1 MRELDENSRGK
12 TDIIMKKK
20 YKNYLSKSS
29 SKRFGF
35 TSILILLTSIF
46 TVFFT
51 ACERNDM
58 YSFAKNEK
66 EKTYYAAGLNGTLF
80 KTDDITSGIWEN
92 LTNTT
97 LPFSSIISVSSKL
110 VVSGGSYPPS
120 NSGFIK
126 SSNDGSIWID
136 NITPGSAYF
145 LRGLLAAPS
154 LFLAYG
160 DDSGAKQ
167 VWFSSDGFNWTQSAA
182 IPNGTY
188 NATFNLQGAAYGNGY
203 YIIAGGFNT
212 NGEII
217 RSSNGSAWT
226 VVSPSCQYLNGAAY
240 SPAYNRFVAVGRV
253 ASLGT
258 IIYSNDSGTTWIDT
272 SIGSFDHNSVAYGNG
287 IFVAVG
293 ASGQIYSSADGIT
306 WTAQSSGTSAALLK
320 VFFLKDRFFALGTSG
335 TIISST
341 NAIQWIN
348 ISPGGV
354 NSLNSITFI

>member
-1 MRELDENSRGK
+1 M
-12 TDIIMKKK
+12 IKKNQK
-20 YKNYLSKSS
+20 HFIKSS
-29 SKRFGF
+29 SKGF
-35 TSILILLTSIF
+35 NFKILLLFAFAVSF
-46 TVFFT
+46 A

-58 YSFAKNEK
+58 YSFAKNKGE
-66 EKTYYAAGLNGTLF
+66 TIYYAAGLNGTLF
-80 KTDDITSGIWEN
+80 KTDDITSGTWEN

-97 LPFSSIISVSSKL
+97 LPFSCIITVSSKL

-126 SSNDGSIWID
+126 SSNDGSNWIEQ
-136 NITPGSAYF
+136 ITPGTAYY

-167 VWFSSDGFNWTQSAA
+167 VWLSLDGFNWTQSAA

-188 NATFNLQGAAYGNGY
+188 NANFNLQGAAYGNGY
-203 YIIAGGFNT
+203 YIIAGGFSS

-217 RSSNGSAWT
+217 RSSDGSAWT

-240 SPAYNRFVAVGRV
+240 SPIYNRFVAVGRV

-258 IIYSNDSGTTWIDT
+258 ILYSNDSGTTWTDS

-306 WTAQSSGTSAALLK
+306 WIAQPSGTSAGLLK
-320 VFFLKDRFFALGTSG
+320 VVFLKKMFFAIGTSG
-335 TIISST
+335 TIISSS
-341 NAIQWIN
+341 NAVQWNN
-348 ISPGGV
+348 ISPGGT
-354 NSLNSITFI
+354 NSLNSITFIE

>member
-1 MRELDENSRGK
+1 M
-12 TDIIMKKK
+12 IKK
-20 YKNYLSKSS
+20 YKNHLIKSS
-29 SKRFGF
+29 SKNFKF
-35 TSILILLTSIF
+35 TAILILLTCISA
-46 TVFFT
+46 VSFT

-58 YSFAKNEK
+58 FSFAKKGK
-66 EKTYYAAGLNGTLF
+66 EKIYYAAGLNGTLF

-97 LPFSSIISVSSKL
+97 LPFSSIITVSSKL

-126 SSNDGSIWID
+126 SSNDGSTWID
-136 NITPGSAYF
+136 HITPGSAYY
-145 LRGLLAAPS
+145 LRGLLTTPA

-160 DDSGAKQ
+160 DDSGVRQ

-182 IPNGTY
+182 IPSGTY
-188 NATFNLQGAAYGNGY
+188 NTNFNLQGAAYGNGY
-203 YIIAGGFNT
+203 YIIAGGFSA

-226 VVSPSCQYLNGAAY
+226 VVSPNCEYLNGAAY
-240 SPAYNRFVAVGRV
+240 SPANNRFVAVGRV
-253 ASLGT
+253 ATLGT
-258 IIYSNDSGTTWIDT
+258 IIYSNDSGTTWTDA

-306 WTAQSSGTSAALLK
+306 WTAQSSGTSATLLK
-320 VFFLKDRFFALGTSG
+320 VFFLKDKFFALGASG
-335 TIISST
+335 TILSSS

-354 NSLNSITFI
+354 NSLNSITFL